1 MRIRVLVSF
10 TVAALLGDSLVCQQQ
25 TLSGAGSFTVL
36 KDIMIP
42 MRDGVRLAT
51 DVYLPGRDGSPIPG
65 KFPLILNRGPYNKEN
80 RARADAARYV
90 AAGYAY
96 VAQDVRGRYKSGG
109 RWRPIR
115 DDVNDGVDTAQW
127 LGSQPWS
134 DGRIGTVGS
143 SYNGATQHA
152 MAIGNAPYLS
162 AMVPRNAMS
171 NFGRYGLR
179 HNGAFELR
187 FLNWVMM
194 LGDPSRTPSLP
205 IAAARAA
212 VDASAVPALVDLQNR
227 VREYARNLPLR
238 PGTTP
243 LKFAPDYENWLVE
256 AMSHGDYDE
265 YWKNAG
271 SSVIDHVTEYK
282 DIPAY
287 HTTGWYDSWG
297 TSVANMNFVELT
309 KAKKSLQRLIVG
321 PWIHSSEHQNWAG
334 EAQFTEDAKIDI
346 QAFELRWFDRWLRG
360 IQNGVDREPPVRIY
374 VMGGGDAHKTPE
386 GRIFVGGR
394 WRNENEWPL
403 KRQRET
409 AYYLHPSGLLSP
421 EKPGDSVKPITYLFD
436 PGHPVPTLG
445 GNISSQGD
453 LTFQGAADQKCRA
466 DFWLCT
472 DTRPL
477 SARNDVL
484 VFQTG
489 PLRADVEVTGRLIVK
504 LWASSNALD
513 TDFTAKLVDVYP
525 PNRDFPA
532 GVDLNIGDSIVRAR
546 HRSGFGARAEMLT
559 PGKPYEFTI
568 EMYPTSVLFKKGHR
582 IRLDISSSNFPRFD
596 VNPNTGEPLNG
607 NRRQRVAENTIWLD
621 AKHPSHI
628 LLPVMPTPATQ

>member
-1 MRIRVLVSF
+1 M
-10 TVAALLGDSLVCQQQ
+10 
-25 TLSGAGSFTVL
+25 
-36 KDIMIP
+36 
-42 MRDGVRLAT
+42 
-51 DVYLPGRDGSPIPG
+51 PG

-96 VAQDVRGRYKSGG
+96 VAQDVRGRYKSEG

-187 FLNWVMM
+187 FLNWVLM

-205 IAAARAA
+205 LAAARAA

-309 KAKKSLQRLIVG
+309 RAKKSLQRLIVG

-374 VMGGGDAHKTPE
+374 ASSAE
-386 GRIFVGGR
+386 FVG
-394 WRNENEWPL
+394 
-403 KRQRET
+403 
-409 AYYLHPSGLLSP
+409 
-421 EKPGDSVKPITYLFD
+421 
-436 PGHPVPTLG
+436 
-445 GNISSQGD
+445 
-453 LTFQGAADQKCRA
+453 
-466 DFWLCT
+466 
-472 DTRPL
+472 
-477 SARNDVL
+477 
-484 VFQTG
+484 
-489 PLRADVEVTGRLIVK
+489 
-504 LWASSNALD
+504 
-513 TDFTAKLVDVYP
+513 
-525 PNRDFPA
+525 
-532 GVDLNIGDSIVRAR
+532 
-546 HRSGFGARAEMLT
+546 
-559 PGKPYEFTI
+559 
-568 EMYPTSVLFKKGHR
+568 
-582 IRLDISSSNFPRFD
+582 
-596 VNPNTGEPLNG
+596 
-607 NRRQRVAENTIWLD
+607 
-621 AKHPSHI
+621 
-628 LLPVMPTPATQ
+628 